1 MLPILITSAAIP
13 NDPGSVNLKSF
24 ELRKKYTIDSILYW
38 RKLAPQ
44 NPLIICDGSN
54 FSFSEI
60 LSEIN
65 LDTSLIDVDVHPTFV
80 TIIAKNKTLRL
91 KFPEEVS

>member
-65 LDTSLIDVDVHPTFV
+65 LDTSLIECLNFQNNNNK
-80 TIIAKNKTLRL
+80 IIQLGKGYGESEIIK
-91 KFPEEVS
+91 